1 MRSSGERGGMRERA
15 VRRIKMGG
23 AVIVIIEASYADWL
37 TVFLI
42 GFDLYG
48 RDAHTPVQERRATFG
63 PIDHLFPFDGGGWF

>member
-48 RDAHTPVQERRATFG
+48 RDAHTTG
-63 PIDHLFPFDGGGWF
+63 